1 MDSLNLY
8 TSKEIYITNNLYEYI
23 REVMEMPGRLST
35 AEEKY
40 NIIME
45 SFQNPNITI
54 AEICRNHGL
63 AVSLF
68 YKWDNDGSFRSIM
81 WVS

>member
-40 NIIME
+40 NIM
-45 SFQNPNITI
+45 
-54 AEICRNHGL
+54 CK
-63 AVSLF
+63 
-68 YKWDNDGSFRSIM
+68 YKPPINNDMVIK
-81 WVS
+81 